1 MASGKQKVAEGEN
14 EMSMELEATHLQP
27 EGKI

>member
-1 MASGKQKVAEGEN
+1 MASEKQKVAEGEN
-14 EMSMELEATHLQP
+14 EMSMELEAACLQP